1 MNIATRVLLELQ
13 ETTLLAARAARGL
26 FKRPRYIPESIAQ
39 MDAIGVGSLTIIILT
54 GFFTG
59 GVLTLQ
65 TYPTLK
71 YYGAQGQT
79 GYLVALSLIR
89 ELGPVLTA
97 LMVTGRVGSAIA
109 AELGSMSVSQQID
122 AMRALG
128 TDPVRKLVTPRIIAL
143 LITLPLL
150 TVIGDVVGIVG
161 GWSVAGGLYGM
172 SSDMFFSSV
181 RDGIST
187 DDIIGGIIK
196 PMVFMASTDIEIN
209 PTTLPPSYDG
219 QVSEDAA
226 ESTFAEVDD
235 RERAIPAIEFRDVH
249 LSFDERKVLNG
260 LTFKVMKGETKIIL
274 GGSGCGKS
282 TTIKL
287 VLGLLKPDSGQ
298 ILVDGEDITNY
309 TELEM
314 MRVRKKI
321 GMVFQ
326 EGALF
331 DSLSVYDNVAFR
343 LHEQGVPE
351 EEVEP
356 EVRRMLRFVNLEDA
370 IDKMPI
376 ELSGGMRRRVGIARA
391 LVGDPK
397 IVMFDEP
404 TAGLDPPTA
413 RTICELA
420 MKLRDLEDVS
430 SIFVTHEMN
439 NLEYLSSEYAVVN
452 DAGDVVF
459 ELEGE
464 RLCLINTKV
473 LMLRD
478 GQPIFSG
485 TDEAL
490 KKAEDPYIQKFLR
503 GH

>member
-1 MNIATRVLLELQ
+1 
-13 ETTLLAARAARGL
+13 
-26 FKRPRYIPESIAQ
+26 
-39 MDAIGVGSLTIIILT
+39 
-54 GFFTG
+54 
-59 GVLTLQ
+59 
-65 TYPTLK
+65 
-71 YYGAQGQT
+71 
-79 GYLVALSLIR
+79 
-89 ELGPVLTA
+89 
-97 LMVTGRVGSAIA
+97 
-109 AELGSMSVSQQID
+109 
-122 AMRALG
+122 
-128 TDPVRKLVTPRIIAL
+128 
-143 LITLPLL
+143 
-150 TVIGDVVGIVG
+150 
-161 GWSVAGGLYGM
+161 
-172 SSDMFFSSV
+172 
-181 RDGIST
+181 
-187 DDIIGGIIK
+187 
-196 PMVFMASTDIEIN
+196 MASTDIEV
-209 PTTLPPSYDG
+209 PQHVTTAPHEIDNR
-219 QVSEDAA
+219 VSDNAA
-226 ESTFAEVDD
+226 ESTFQEVDD
-235 RERAIPAIEFRDVH
+235 QERAIPAIEFRDVH
-249 LSFDERKVLNG
+249 LAFDGRTVLDGLSFKVL
-260 LTFKVMKGETKIIL
+260 KGETKIIL

-298 ILVDGEDITNY
+298 VLVDGEDITNY
-309 TELEM
+309 TEEQM

-321 GMVFQ
+321 GMIFQ

-331 DSLSVYDNVAFR
+331 DSLSVYDNVAFK

-439 NLEYLSSEYAVVN
+439 NLDYLCSEYAVVN
-452 DAGDVVF
+452 DAGEVVF
-459 ELEGE
+459 EKEGE
-464 RLCLINTKV
+464 RLCLINTKC
-473 LMLRD
+473 LMMRE
-478 GQPIFSG
+478 GRVIFSG
-485 TDEAL
+485 TDETL
-490 KKAEDPYIQKFLR
+490 RKSEDPYIHKFLR